1 MFRRQVYRKVGEA
14 SSASNSPKISSK
26 SAIDAG
32 RDYFNSLIGL
42 PFVQMTAEQVAHRC
56 VLFDWFAGNEPFKNW
71 NREDIQ
77 ALQSILDSRD
87 SKPIYDDRWRF
98 GVL

>member
-1 MFRRQVYRKVGEA
+1 MFRGQVYRKIGEA
-14 SSASNSPKISSK
+14 STVSNSAKISSK

-42 PFVQMTAEQVAHRC
+42 PYVQMTAEQVAHRC
-56 VLFDWFAGNEPFKNW
+56 VLFDWFAGDNPLRKW
-71 NREDIQ
+71 NRDDIQ

-87 SKPIYDDRWRF
+87 S
-98 GVL
+98 